1 VSSGDSAVEQTVVG
15 TKAPENAQLSVS
27 ANSLSPAQDTDIRK
41 QMLAQPQKT
50 TTLPGVTIDAS
61 SADATSA
68 DATSTTPSPWGS
80 GYLDYS
86 SASGPSLG
94 WNLTPSKNTVF
105 NISAGADAKSGLSL
119 GKNSNVAIMQASYT
133 DGKWTFG
140 ALQSPMGVESYGPS
154 NNFNDYSSIYNNVRG
169 TALGASYS
177 FDSGLSVGI
186 TNDGTSPGLAPN
198 ALELSYTHSNL
209 AKNVT
214 LNAAADLSL
223 KNITLESNL
232 TYKPSDRFSLS
243 VDALHSNDQSL
254 FSVEGSYKLGDGLSV
269 SARSESLNGTAFA
282 ITETASDGLFVRA
295 QIEKGKPSFEAG
307 LQIKV

>member
-1 VSSGDSAVEQTVVG
+1 VSSGDSTVEQTVVG
-15 TKAPENAQLSVS
+15 TKTPENAQLSVS
-27 ANSLSPAQDTDIRK
+27 ANSLSPGQDAVIRK
-41 QMLAQPQKT
+41 QMMAQPQNK

-61 SADATSA
+61 SAGATSA
-68 DATSTTPSPWGS
+68 GPATPGNS

-86 SASGPSLG
+86 SIGGPSVGL
-94 WNLTPSKNTVF
+94 NLTPFKNSTF

-119 GKNSNVAIMQASYT
+119 GKNNDVAVMQASFT

-140 ALQSPMGVESYGPS
+140 ALQSPMGVESYGPN

-177 FDSGLSVGI
+177 FDNGLTVGI
-186 TNDGTSPGLAPN
+186 TNDGSSPGLAPN
-198 ALELSYTHSNL
+198 ALELSYTNTDL

-223 KNITLESNL
+223 KDITLESNL
-232 TYKPSDRFSLS
+232 TYKLNDRFSLS
-243 VDALHSNDQSL
+243 VDALQSNDQSL
-254 FSVEGSYKLGDGLSV
+254 FSVEGSYKLGHGLSV

-282 ITETASDGLFVRA
+282 ITETAKDGMFVRA
-295 QIEKGKPSFEAG
+295 QIEDGKPSFEAG
-307 LQIKV
+307 LQFKV